1 MFFFLV
7 PFYGLF
13 ARLFLPFTRFYPLLF
28 HELLKF
34 YFNRKTLDATFLKL
48 LSIKCFADN
57 LFHVNIGNF
66 LVLRCETAYLP
77 SNTSITLISLGDT
90 PGIRLACAKV
100 SGSMRSSFWR
110 PSVEISWSSE

>member
-1 MFFFLV
+1 MRMQILAASAFPAHSFLFFLV

-34 YFNRKTLDATFLKL
+34 YFNRKTLDATFLKR

-57 LFHVNIGNF
+57 LFHV
-66 LVLRCETAYLP
+66 
-77 SNTSITLISLGDT
+77 
-90 PGIRLACAKV
+90 KH
-100 SGSMRSSFWR
+100 
-110 PSVEISWSSE
+110 